1 MLIDEPT
8 QGVDAGAR
16 FDIYRAIRAKADE
29 GVACIVNSS
38 DALELAG
45 ICDRVLVFSRGR
57 IIRELTGADVTE
69 ESIVS
74 SFLTARERA

>member
-1 MLIDEPT
+1 MPAPASRST
-8 QGVDAGAR
+8 APSAPRRPRAG
-16 FDIYRAIRAKADE
+16 
-29 GVACIVNSS
+29 GCVVNSS

-69 ESIVS
+69 ENIVS
-74 SFLTARERA
+74 SS